1 MLVRAPNEK
10 EFTTVGK
17 VAERARFGFHTG
29 AIAAVL
35 ALILTSC
42 AGTPDAQPAA
52 DALAAALTSR
62 DFNEVQL
69 RGATARD
76 ATLAIGD
83 ITEPMGESTWSVGVQ
98 AVEEVP
104 ESETER
110 RSVTL
115 EVTWDL
121 EHSDEPWT
129 YTTTAALELV
139 DEVWQVDWSPA
150 LLHPDL
156 TEGDRLV
163 LRRQLAQRADVLA
176 GDGSPLVTERP
187 VFRIGID
194 KTMVELADQAASAEA
209 LAELVGVDPER
220 FAERVADSGER
231 AFVDAITLREDDAGD
246 VVERVADITG
256 ARALEDTM
264 LLAPTREFARPI
276 LGTIGEATAEII
288 EESEGRVQPGD
299 LVGLSGL
306 QRAYDETLA
315 GTAGVQVDIEP
326 AEGDAT
332 TVFEQAPV
340 PGAPVTTTLDVDLQI
355 EAERVLA
362 DVESASAIVAIQP
375 TTGHV
380 LAAGSGP
387 GGEGYSTATL
397 GQYAPGSTFK
407 LATALALIR
416 AGHRP
421 DETVECPDT
430 ITVDGRRFG
439 NYSDYP
445 SSELGEITLRTAF
458 AQSCNTAFI
467 GLREDV
473 PQADLAAA
481 AAALGLGI
489 EADLGVPAYL
499 GSVPDQAEGTEHAA
513 SMIGQ
518 GNVLASPLAMA
529 AATASVAAE
538 RTVVPMIVDQNRQEQ
553 DSTLTTD
560 EARALA
566 ELMQATVEDGT
577 GSFLQDL
584 PGEPIGAKTG
594 TAEYGVADTA
604 GTHGWMVAIQ
614 GDLAVAVFVE
624 DAESGSASAGPLL
637 EEFLRGASSP

>member
-1 MLVRAPNEK
+1 MG
-10 EFTTVGK
+10 T
-17 VAERARFGFHTG
+17 VAERTRFGLHIG
-29 AIAAVL
+29 AIAPVL
-35 ALILTSC
+35 AVILASC

-52 DALAAALTSR
+52 DALATALTSR
-62 DFNEVQL
+62 DFNEVHL
-69 RGATARD
+69 RGATPRD
-76 ATLAIGD
+76 ATLAIGE
-83 ITEPMGESTWSVGVQ
+83 ITESMGESTWSVDVQ
-98 AVEEVP
+98 AVEELP

-121 EHSDEPWT
+121 QHSDEPWT
-129 YTTTAALELV
+129 YTTTAELELV
-139 DEVWQVDWSPA
+139 EDDWQVDWSPA

-156 TEGDRLV
+156 ADGDRLV
-163 LRRQLAQRADVLA
+163 LSRVPAQRADVLA
-176 GDGSPLVTERP
+176 GDGSPLVSERP

-194 KTMVELADQAASAEA
+194 KTMVEPADQPASAEA

-220 FAERVADSGER
+220 FADRVAESGER
-231 AFVDAITLREDDAGD
+231 AFVEAITLREEDAGETVD
-246 VVERVADITG
+246 RVADIAG

-276 LGTIGEATAEII
+276 LGALGEATAEII
-288 EESEGRVQPGD
+288 EESDGRVQPGD
-299 LVGLSGL
+299 VVGLSGL
-306 QRAYDETLA
+306 QRTYDEILA

-340 PGAPVTTTLDVDLQI
+340 PGEPVATTLDIDLQM

-362 DVESASAIVAIQP
+362 DVEPPSAIVAIQP
-375 TTGHV
+375 TTGNV
-380 LAAGSGP
+380 LAAASGP

-407 LATALALIR
+407 LASALALLR
-416 AGHRP
+416 AGHSP

-430 ITVDGRRFG
+430 ITVNGRRFG

-481 AAALGLGI
+481 AIALGIGI
-489 EADLGVPAYL
+489 EADPSVPAFL
-499 GSVPDQAEGTEHAA
+499 GSVPDRADGTEHAA

-529 AATASVAAE
+529 GAAASVGAG
-538 RTVVPMIVDQNRQEQ
+538 RTVVPVIVDQDRQEF
-553 DSTLTTD
+553 DGTLTAD
-560 EARALA
+560 EASALA
-566 ELMQATVEDGT
+566 ELMTATVENGT
-577 GSFLQDL
+577 GDFLSDV

-594 TAEYGVADTA
+594 TAEYGTADAA

-637 EEFLRGASSP
+637 EEFLRGAATP

>member
-1 MLVRAPNEK
+1 M
-10 EFTTVGK
+10 TVGN
-17 VAERARFGFHTG
+17 VAERARFGLHTG
-29 AIAAVL
+29 VVAPVL
-35 ALILTSC
+35 AVILTSC

-52 DALAAALTSR
+52 EALATALTSR
-62 DFNEVQL
+62 DFNEIQL
-69 RGATARD
+69 RGATPRD
-76 ATLAIGD
+76 ATLAIGE
-83 ITEPMGESTWSVGVQ
+83 ITEPMGESTWSVDVH
-98 AVEEVP
+98 AVEQAP

-110 RSVTL
+110 RSVTF
-115 EVTWDL
+115 EITWDL

-129 YTTTAALELV
+129 YPTTAELELV
-139 DEVWQVDWSPA
+139 DDVWHVDWSPA
-150 LLHPDL
+150 LLHPEL

-176 GDGSPLVTERP
+176 GDGSAIVTKRP

-194 KTMVELADQAASAEA
+194 KTMVEPADQPDSAEA
-209 LAELVGVDPER
+209 LAELVGVNPGR
-220 FAERVADSGER
+220 FAERVADAGER
-231 AFVDAITLREDDAGD
+231 AFVEAITLREEDAED
-246 VVERVADITG
+246 VAERVADITG

-276 LGTIGEATAEII
+276 LGTVGEATAEVI
-288 EESEGRVQPGD
+288 EESDGRVQPGD
-299 LVGLSGL
+299 VVGLSGL
-306 QRAYDETLA
+306 QRAYDEILA

-326 AEGDAT
+326 AEGDAR

-340 PGAPVTTTLDVDLQI
+340 PGEPVTTTLDVDLQI

-362 DVESASAIVAIQP
+362 DVEPASAIVAIQP
-375 TTGHV
+375 TTGNV
-380 LAAGSGP
+380 LAAASGP
-387 GGEGYSTATL
+387 GSEGYSTATL

-407 LATALALIR
+407 LASALALLR

-430 ITVDGRRFG
+430 MPVDGRRFG

-445 SSELGEITLRTAF
+445 SSELGQITLRTAF

-473 PQADLAAA
+473 PQAELAAA
-481 AAALGLGI
+481 AAALGIGVQ
-489 EADLGVPAYL
+489 ADLGVPAFL
-499 GSVPDQAEGTEHAA
+499 GSVPDQADGTEHAA

-529 AATASVAAE
+529 AAPASVAAG
-538 RTVVPMIVDQNRQEQ
+538 RTVVPVIVDQNRQET

-560 EARALA
+560 EAHALA

-577 GSFLQDL
+577 GSFLQDV

-594 TAEYGVADTA
+594 TAEYGVADQA

-624 DAESGSASAGPLL
+624 DAESGSAGAGPLL
-637 EEFLRGASSP
+637 EEFLRGAPTP